1 MRLLIVSAYPPTP
14 PFSGGR
20 RRIFEQLRS
29 LSYNNHVDLACLT
42 YDDTEEARLECL
54 ELPVRRFGI
63 RHGWDR
69 QPRDASG
76 RLPELAE
83 RFWSSRLQELVN
95 DLSNEC
101 HYDWVIAEHCYAATY
116 TEGLSTRKALT
127 VHNIEYRIFEQL
139 AADER
144 NLGLI
149 LSLAGRAGELFQN
162 ASTQVSMLKRF
173 EETIWSHMD
182 LCITVSET
190 ESRMISDALA
200 NPRLYAAPNCPGQ
213 PMSRSSLKPG
223 PPGIVFMGALNYLPN
238 VDAIV
243 YLLRSILP
251 LVRQGASDLDVVI
264 AGRDPE
270 PQLVEFCQR
279 AQVRVVGNPDSFDD
293 VVTSGSILVCPLRFG
308 AGTRIKVL
316 DAMAAGVPVV
326 ATGFAVEGLGVSAG
340 RDFVLAESAAEFS
353 NVVLELVQSES
364 LRLEIAAAGHRF
376 LRDNELRWS
385 SVFAGLESRLRETI
399 EYG

>member
-42 YDDTEEARLECL
+42 YDDSEEAQLECL
-54 ELPVRRFGI
+54 DLPVRRFGV
-63 RHGWDR
+63 RYDWDR
-69 QPRDASG
+69 PRDASG

-83 RFWSSRLQELVN
+83 RFCSSRLLELVHN
-95 DLSNEC
+95 LSNEC

-116 TEGLSTRKALT
+116 TEDLSTRKALT
-127 VHNIEYRIFEQL
+127 AHNIEYRLFEQL
-139 AADER
+139 AAEEG

-149 LSLAGRAGELFQN
+149 FSLAGRAGELFRN
-162 ASTQVSMLKRF
+162 ASAQFTMLKQF
-173 EETIWSHMD
+173 EERVWSHMD

-190 ESRMISDALA
+190 ERRKISAVLA
-200 NPRLYAAPNCPGQ
+200 NSRLFAAPNCPGL
-213 PMSRSSLKPG
+213 PMNRSSLKPG
-223 PPGIVFMGALNYLPN
+223 PPGIVFIGALNYLPN

-251 LVRQGASDLDVVI
+251 LVRQGISGLDVVI

-270 PQLVEFCQR
+270 PQLSEFCR
-279 AQVRVVGNPDSFDD
+279 KAQVRVVGNPDSFDD

-326 ATGFAVEGLGVSAG
+326 ATSFAVEGLGVSAG
-340 RDFVLAESAAEFS
+340 RDFVLAESAAAFS
-353 NVVLELVQSES
+353 NAVLELVESES
-364 LRLEIAAAGHRF
+364 LRFEIAAAGQRF
-376 LRDNELRWS
+376 LQDNELRWS
-385 SVFAGLESRLRETI
+385 SVFAGLERRLREII
-399 EYG
+399 EFG